1 VTQWVAMTDPMVAIP
16 RSERGRRRERGSAVL
31 LGPAV
36 IAVGAVV
43 LAGTVR
49 VGAVVT
55 DRARSDAVADLTAL
69 AAVTGGRP
77 SAEAVAGAN
86 GARLVALGSDG
97 SARTVVVE
105 AVGVRARATAAPAGG
120 AGG

>member
-1 VTQWVAMTDPMVAIP
+1 MTDPTVAIP
-16 RSERGRRRERGSAVL
+16 RSERRRRGERGSAL
-31 LGPAV
+31 LLAPAA
-36 IAVGAVV
+36 IAFGAVV

-49 VGAVVT
+49 LGAVVT
-55 DRARSDAVADLTAL
+55 DRARTDAVADLTAL

-77 SAEAVAGAN
+77 SADAVADAN
-86 GARLVALGSDG
+86 GARVVALGSDG

-105 AVGVRARATAAPAGG
+105 SGGVRARATAVPVGG